1 MNFLL
6 VFGIGTVLLGTV
18 FIVSALVERRR
29 HETVGC
35 WPAVRGK
42 VLVASVQ
49 RYQPR
54 PGQNA
59 SVRYTPLIT
68 YQYEV
73 AGQPLTGQK
82 VDFRPP
88 RSYATAAEAEAI
100 VAAYPVGSEVKV
112 TYNPLGPQQ
121 AALDRGRPIG
131 YHTELVSGLLLLAC
145 GAVMIVVAVLV

>member
-6 VFGIGTVLLGTV
+6 VFGIGTVLLGAV
-18 FIVSALVERRR
+18 FIISALVERRR

-35 WPAVRGK
+35 WPAVPGK
-42 VLVASVQ
+42 VLAASVQ

-59 SVRYTPLIT
+59 GVRYTPLIT
-68 YQYEV
+68 YCYEA
-73 AGQPLTGQK
+73 AGQSLTGQK
-82 VDFRPP
+82 LDFRPP
-88 RSYATAAEAEAI
+88 RSYAAAAEAEAV

-121 AALDRGRPIG
+121 AALDRGKPIG